1 MRTASSLF
9 PYGVPL
15 NRRMTEWAWSSSS
28 PDPRASMT
36 AWRGRAFGA
45 VESRLDGAI
54 TGPWIQALKFD
65 GHIIR
70 ISIRRAS
77 ADSESFG
84 YRYHCEPIRRE
95 MLGNAA
101 LGRGELLRPLVDHA
115 EANPVDRT
123 LIERGPPF
131 GPLNGRL
138 RCCPR
143 LLAAEF
149 GAAGQ
154 QEIITVFLPGTRF
167 RRTAGRQVVA
177 APPRAAMVR
186 RFIRI
191 FVIRI
196 RATVRPVGSHAV
208 SSCCSPGGDL

>member
-1 MRTASSLF
+1 LVLVQPGSAGVDDRVASLA
-9 PYGVPL
+9 L
-15 NRRMTEWAWSSSS
+15 
-28 PDPRASMT
+28 
-36 AWRGRAFGA
+36 GA

-54 TGPWIQALKFD
+54 AGPWIQALKFD

-70 ISIRRAS
+70 VSIGSAS

-95 MLGNAA
+95 MLGDAA

-123 LIERGPPF
+123 LIERRPPF

-138 RCCPR
+138 CCCPW

-149 GAAGQ
+149 GVAGQ
-154 QEIITVFLPGTRF
+154 QEIVTVFQPGTRF
-167 RRTAGRQVVA
+167 RRTTGRQVFA
-177 APPRAAMVR
+177 ASPGVAMVR
-186 RFIRI
+186 MFIRI

-208 SSCCSPGGDL
+208 SSRCSPDGDV